1 MRRLKRV
8 FDGETITE
16 AQEPEEMLLVDHA
29 RYGA

>member
-1 MRRLKRV
+1 MTHHD
-8 FDGETITE
+8 FQMPITE